1 MKKAK
6 LIRMSTAPN
15 SIGRIALG
23 LGVATLSRLVLNTA
37 RRFPYTFAL
46 VLSRSLAVP
55 FTAITSLIA
64 VNQATSIL
72 GMVFGPIADRLGYR
86 TMMLAGMALL
96 ISGMF
101 AAGALPFY
109 AVILMAL
116 FLAGL
121 GKSIFDPALQAYV
134 GERVPYERRGMAI
147 GLLEFSWAGS
157 TLAGIPVIGLLIDRF
172 GWRSPFLVLGAVGL
186 LTMLALV
193 ILIPNEKGPSI
204 IGETPGGILKS
215 WHRVGKERA
224 ALGVLGFAFLVN
236 AANDNLF
243 VVYGAWLEGAFGL
256 SIVALG
262 VGTIVIGLAELLGE
276 SLTATL
282 ADRIGLKQ
290 SVAMGLIFCILSYV
304 ILPFLEH
311 SLTFALTGLFWVF
324 LTFEFS
330 IVSCLSL
337 CTELLPGSRATM
349 MASLIAAAGLGRVV
363 GAVLGG
369 FIWERGDI
377 FVVGTVSAGLCALAL
392 CVLVWGL
399 RGWRAQ

>member
-1 MKKAK
+1 
-6 LIRMSTAPN
+6 MSTAPN

-243 VVYGAWLEGAFGL
+243 VVYGAWLEGAFSL

>member
-1 MKKAK
+1 
-6 LIRMSTAPN
+6 MSTAPN

>member
-72 GMVFGPIADRLGYR
+72 GMVFGPIADRFGYR

>member
-72 GMVFGPIADRLGYR
+72 GMVFGPIADRFGYR

-172 GWRSPFLVLGAVGL
+172 GWRSPFLVLGGVGL

-243 VVYGAWLEGAFGL
+243 VVYGAWLEGAFSL

>member
-1 MKKAK
+1 
-6 LIRMSTAPN
+6 MSTAPN

-72 GMVFGPIADRLGYR
+72 GMVFGPIADRFGYR

-172 GWRSPFLVLGAVGL
+172 GWRSPFLVLGGVGL

-243 VVYGAWLEGAFGL
+243 VVYGAWLEGAFSL